1 MYKISIILGSY
12 NRINFLK
19 KTIDSIRQEVENVK
33 HEIIVIDGGSND
45 GSAEWLLKQKD
56 IITIIQHNRGTF
68 KKKIIERKGWGYFM
82 NLGFRA
88 ASGKFILMLSD
99 DCLLVPH
106 SVKNALD
113 ELDQLEKS
121 NRKIGAM
128 AFFWRNWPEMKNYWV
143 GTTFGK
149 IFVNHGIYLKEAL
162 ENVDFINVSDYSF
175 YHADGDLSLK
185 IWHAGYEIIA
195 SSNSYVEHF
204 THANVNVRN
213 SNLNKQAIDYDVY
226 IKKWKNYNFTGIV
239 YQEDWLYK
247 DYYDRYET
255 YRRFPKYEVY
265 KYYVNKLKTKILKL
279 Y

>member
-19 KTIDSIRQEVENVK
+19 KTIDSIRQEVENIK

-56 IITIIQHNRGTF
+56 IITITQHNRGTF
-68 KKKIIERKGWGYFM
+68 KKKIIERKSWGYFM

-88 ASGKFILMLSD
+88 ASGNFILMLSD
-99 DCLLVPH
+99 DCLLVPY

-162 ENVDFINVSDYSF
+162 EKVDFINVSDYSF

-265 KYYVNKLKTKILKL
+265 KYYVNKLKTKILK
-279 Y
+279 